1 MYLTH
6 IQLDLDHPLARADL
20 ADPYEMHSTLARLMS
35 PSDDQVP
42 SNFLWRSEISG
53 PQKISVL
60 LQSNDAPIPERL
72 DVKHRGWAKALRT
85 KQFNAEELLKRGD
98 RFLFRLRANP
108 SVCSSGKRHGLYRED
123 EQLAWL
129 GRQGERGGFNIESAT
144 ISQAQRSI
152 GQRRK
157 GAHTVVV
164 FDVLFDGVLLKADA
178 ALLLA
183 TVEQGVGR
191 GKHMGLGLLSLAALS
206 S

>member
-6 IQLDLDHPLARADL
+6 IQLDLDQPLARADL

-35 PSDDQVP
+35 QSDDRAPSD
-42 SNFLWRSEISG
+42 FLWRREVAG
-53 PQKISVL
+53 PQNISVL
-60 LQSNDAPIPERL
+60 LQSNDAPVPERL

-85 KQFNAEELLKRGD
+85 KSFNADELLKRGD

-108 SVCSSGKRHGLYRED
+108 SVCRNGKRHALYREE

-129 GRQGERGGFNIESAT
+129 GRQGERGGFDLESASV
-144 ISQAQRSI
+144 SQARRSI

-157 GAHTVVV
+157 GGHTVVV
-164 FDVLFDGVLLKADA
+164 FDVLFDGVLVKRDA

-183 TVEQGVGR
+183 TIEQGIGR
-191 GKHMGLGLLSLAALS
+191 GKHMGLGLLSLAALNP
-206 S
+206 